1 MSASISPQSRELSSA
16 PKENW
21 LLSLNPFS
29 QLAIVGF
36 LALLGL
42 LFDWKIAI
50 GSTLICF
57 LAAAYCGRLKPFFQ
71 IWWKTVL
78 VLCLI
83 ILLLQSFFIPGDTP
97 IFSWWIFTAT
107 QEGLNKGIGFASR
120 VLGVGSAI
128 ILLVQ
133 IMDMTR
139 MVLALEKRKYSP
151 NLTYVITATVN
162 IIPQMRKQM
171 NVIMDAQRARGIET
185 DANLWVRAKAF
196 VPTIGPLILTSIVG
210 VEEKALTLESRGF
223 TTKGERTSIHKI
235 EDPKSEIHMRRV
247 IGLASIALVVV
258 RVLLWLL

>member
-1 MSASISPQSRELSSA
+1 MTTTQKSVTRE
-16 PKENW
+16 PEVRGNW
-21 LLSLNPFS
+21 LLDLNPFT
-29 QLAIVGF
+29 QGAIAGTLMLA
-36 LALLGL
+36 GL
-42 LFDWKIAI
+42 LFDWKVTI
-50 GSTLICF
+50 GTTIICF
-57 LAAAYCGRLKPFFQ
+57 ALAAYAGKLKPFFQ

-78 VLCLI
+78 ILCII
-83 ILLLQSFFIPGDTP
+83 ILVLQTFFIPGETA

-107 QEGLNKGIGFASR
+107 EEGLAKGIGFASR

-133 IMDMTR
+133 MMNMTR

-171 NVIMDAQRARGIET
+171 TVIMDAQRARGIET
-185 DANLWVRAKAF
+185 DANLFVRAKAF

-223 TTKGERTSIHKI
+223 TAKGERTSIHDI
-235 EDPKSEIHMRRV
+235 NDPSSEKLLRRLLGVACIVLV
-247 IGLASIALVVV
+247 IGRI
-258 RVLLWLL
+258 VLWVL